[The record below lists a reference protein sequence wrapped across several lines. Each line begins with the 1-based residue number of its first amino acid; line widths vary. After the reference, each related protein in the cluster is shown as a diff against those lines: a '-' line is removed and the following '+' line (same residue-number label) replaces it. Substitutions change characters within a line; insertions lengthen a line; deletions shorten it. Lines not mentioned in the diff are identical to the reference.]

1 MNEVLA
7 SEKTK
12 EQAGRGNWPSQTSN
26 QRFQVSAQSIK
37 RFKAVMTTILM
48 CEKEFSSSKD
58 FSSLSDK
65 LLVVQVE
72 QEKPILW

>member
-1 MNEVLA
+1 
-7 SEKTK
+7 
-12 EQAGRGNWPSQTSN
+12 
-26 QRFQVSAQSIK
+26 
-37 RFKAVMTTILM
+37 M

-72 QEKPILW
+72 QEKPIL